1 MIDIFDILGPIM
13 VGPSSSHTAG
23 AVRIGNMGR
32 TLLGSTPIRAVIHL
46 HGSFAETGVG
56 HGTDKAL
63 VAGLL
68 GMKPDDYDIPN
79 SFRIARNRGLDF
91 TFDEVQLKDAHPNS
105 VWMELTDSNSNVLRF
120 QACSVG
126 GGRIEVTK
134 LDGVDVNFTGSFH
147 TLIIH
152 NRDIRGHVADVTATL
167 SHAGINIANM
177 SLCRDRRG
185 GNAITL
191 IETDEKIPPVV
202 LQHLSEFSGITHI
215 TYYEKEDE

>member
-32 TLLGSTPIRAVIHL
+32 TLLGSHPVKAAIHL

-68 GMKPDDYDIPN
+68 GMKPDNYDIPN
-79 SFRIARNRGLDF
+79 SFSLARERGLDF
-91 TFDEVQLKDAHPNS
+91 SFDEVQLKDAHPNS
-105 VWMELTDSNSNVLRF
+105 VAMELTDHTGHVLRF

-134 LDGVDVNFTGSFH
+134 LDGVDVNFTGSYH

-152 NRDIRGHVADVTATL
+152 HLDIRGHLADVTATL

-177 SLCRDRRG
+177 SLCRARRG
-185 GNAITL
+185 GSAITL
-191 IETDEKIPPVV
+191 IETDEKVAPVV
-202 LQHLSEFSGITHI
+202 LQHLGEFSGITHI

>member
-32 TLLGSTPIRAVIHL
+32 TLLGSTPVSAVIHL

-79 SFRIARNRGLDF
+79 SFALARERGLTF
-91 TFDEVQLKDAHPNS
+91 SFDEVQLKDAHPNS
-105 VWMELTDSNSNVLRF
+105 VWMELTDAGGNVLRF

-134 LDGVDVNFTGSFH
+134 LDGVDVKFTGSFH
-147 TLIIH
+147 TLIIR
-152 NRDIRGHVADVTATL
+152 NRDIRGRVADVTATL

-191 IETDEKIPPVV
+191 IETDEKIPPAV
-202 LQHLSEFSGITHI
+202 LQHLREFSGITHI

>member
-32 TLLGSTPIRAVIHL
+32 TLLGEQPVKAVIHL

-68 GMKPDDYDIPN
+68 GMKPDNYDIPN
-79 SFRIARNRGLDF
+79 SFRHAREKGLDF
-91 TFDEVQLKDAHPNS
+91 SFDEVQLNDAHPNS
-105 VWMELTDSNSNVLRF
+105 VAMELTDKNGHILCF

-152 NRDIRGHVADVTATL
+152 HLDIRGHVADVTATL
-167 SHAGINIANM
+167 SHADINIANM

-191 IETDEKIPPVV
+191 IETDEKRGRP
-202 LQHLSEFSGITHI
+202 S
-215 TYYEKEDE
+215 